1 MIGPG
6 SDKKSLNRL
15 LNKFRQKGTVQ
26 DLRKRRPCAREGL
39 EEVTNEEMVLCLCGP
54 YTRGSSVIR
63 GEGYLP
69 HLQLLYSQNLC
80 ANWDENPLIDKIR

>member
-26 DLRKRRPCAREGL
+26 DLQKGRPSAREGVEKVNNKAMV
-39 EEVTNEEMVLCLCGP
+39 EEVSAQLEAES
-54 YTRGSSVIR
+54 TRRDDESGSS
-63 GEGYLP
+63 
-69 HLQLLYSQNLC
+69 
-80 ANWDENPLIDKIR
+80 K

>member
-26 DLRKRRPCAREGL
+26 GLRKRRPCAREGL
-39 EEVTNEEMVLCLCGP
+39 EDVTNEEMVLCLCGP
-54 YTRGSSVIR
+54 
-63 GEGYLP
+63 
-69 HLQLLYSQNLC
+69 
-80 ANWDENPLIDKIR
+80 